1 LNYKHY
7 APTILFLEQK
17 FGLEGGRAQKRALAM
32 TDISVTS
39 QKPTV
44 YKPVNNFTND

>member
-7 APTILFLEQK
+7 ALTILSLEQK
-17 FGLEGGRAQKRALAM
+17 FGLELGRAQKRALAM

-39 QKPTV
+39 QKTDRLSTGQSF
-44 YKPVNNFTND
+44 Y